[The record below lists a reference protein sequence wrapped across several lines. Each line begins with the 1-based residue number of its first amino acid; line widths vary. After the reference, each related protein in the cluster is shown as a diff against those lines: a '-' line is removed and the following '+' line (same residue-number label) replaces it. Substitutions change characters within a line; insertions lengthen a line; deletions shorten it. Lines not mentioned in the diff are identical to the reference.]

1 MNGNLTL
8 VALLAIAMFSMG
20 QTCSPDIDGDGIS
33 DLIDGCP
40 DTPICATVDADGCP
54 SDDDEDGVANGC
66 DECEDTPT
74 DTIVFANGCEA
85 VIDDGVP
92 SACQGPDPRA
102 KEIEYSLVNLI
113 DSNTADIRIKGT
125 VDNIGL
131 SDYTS
136 SAGQQSIELWE
147 DNTMVASEAFI
158 NLAVGEEITVEYER
172 TWMLT
177 GAEFPP
183 EHYKLII
190 SYDPDITDDGNPE
203 NDDCRQSNNII
214 IRSVAGID
222 TLFD

>member
-1 MNGNLTL
+1 MNKKITL
-8 VALLAIAMFSMG
+8 ALLAMLMFVMG
-20 QTCSPDIDGDGIS
+20 QRCTPDTDGDGVS

-40 DTPICATVDADGCP
+40 LTPICATVDADGCP
-54 SDDDEDGVANGC
+54 SDDDGDGVMNGC
-66 DECEDTPT
+66 DECEDTLS
-74 DTIVFANGCEA
+74 DTIVFGNGCAADIEGA
-85 VIDDGVP
+85 VP

-102 KEIEYSLVNLI
+102 KSIEYSLVNLI
-113 DSNTADIRIKGT
+113 DSNTADILIKGT

-131 SDYTS
+131 SNYSS

-158 NLAVGEEITVEYER
+158 NLDVGEEITVQYQR

-190 SYDPDITDDGNPE
+190 SYDPDITDDGNPN
-203 NDDCRQSNNII
+203 NDDCRVSNNII
-214 IRSVAGID
+214 IRSVAGIA
-222 TLFD
+222 TLFE